1 MDINR
6 LVSLIDETQ
15 KYFFIQTQKQVNI
28 ALTLRN
34 YFIGLYIAE
43 YELDGAD
50 RAVYGAGIIKELAK
64 RLIQKG
70 IKQIRERH
78 LYLCKQFYSAY
89 PDILR
94 TLSAKSYITDFANGN
109 ILRTLSANSETT
121 DLASITDIALS
132 DSIDKQATISY
143 LNKLIN
149 NLTFS
154 HFIELLKCDSEIKR
168 EFYEYEALKNNW
180 NVRELKRAMDS
191 MLYERTGLS
200 KDKDLVLRN
209 EQNRVRLMPENMFRN
224 PFVLEFLN
232 LKQENSYSE
241 NQLEEAIITHLQTF
255 LLELGKGFC
264 FEYRQKRITFDNT
277 HYYIDLVFYHRIL
290 KCNVLIDLKLGEF
303 THADSGQMNVYLNY
317 YRENEMN
324 EGDNPPIGI
333 ILCAGKNNSLVK
345 YATTGLSQQIFV
357 AKYLINL
364 PDEAELKRIIEIEQN
379 KE

>member
-1 MDINR
+1 MGANNMDIDR

-15 KYFFIQTQKQVNI
+15 KYFYIQTQKQVNI

-50 RAVYGAGIIKELAK
+50 RAVYGAGIVKELAK
-64 RLIQKG
+64 RLMQKG

-94 TLSAKSYITDFANGN
+94 TLSAKSYITDFANEN
-109 ILRTLSANSETT
+109 ILRTLSANSGATHLT
-121 DLASITDIALS
+121 SITDITLS
-132 DSIDKQATISY
+132 DSIDNHETISY
-143 LNKLIN
+143 LNRLIN

-209 EQNRVRLMPENMFRN
+209 EQNRERLMPENIFRN
-224 PFVLEFLN
+224 PFILEFLN
-232 LKQENSYSE
+232 LKQE
-241 NQLEEAIITHLQTF
+241 
-255 LLELGKGFC
+255 K
-264 FEYRQKRITFDNT
+264 
-277 HYYIDLVFYHRIL
+277 
-290 KCNVLIDLKLGEF
+290 
-303 THADSGQMNVYLNY
+303 
-317 YRENEMN
+317 
-324 EGDNPPIGI
+324 
-333 ILCAGKNNSLVK
+333 
-345 YATTGLSQQIFV
+345 
-357 AKYLINL
+357 
-364 PDEAELKRIIEIEQN
+364 
-379 KE
+379 